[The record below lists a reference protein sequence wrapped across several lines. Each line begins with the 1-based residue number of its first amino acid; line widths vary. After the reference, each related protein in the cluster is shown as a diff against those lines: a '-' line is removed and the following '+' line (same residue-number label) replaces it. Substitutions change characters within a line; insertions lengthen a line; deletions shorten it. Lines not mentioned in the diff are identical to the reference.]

1 MPSFRRTLWA
11 CLTIIA
17 LLWWAPAVLADLNNP
32 LVVDPEVLGAA
43 PFPGPTDGQGLAVQA
58 TAWQRGDELRYVI
71 TITNFSSA
79 TVDSLYLLDRYF
91 DDDPERGEIVHDW
104 YVDPLDPGQS
114 AAMTFDYPDGALD
127 GGCHQLELG
136 LAEGLGVILMDCSAP
151 NMTTVWDIPLTNQ
164 MVDLLGHVIE
174 PLMPGDAEGPT
185 KVGLHVTRN
194 ASPAIMDYVE
204 TAYPP
209 VVVAV
214 GDLGWLAEAKDVSPD
229 TITLA
234 RFNDGA
240 QDMVGDPAE
249 AARDFVAAHRDEY
262 LNHPAVDY
270 WLGWNEPNISMVE
283 DAEWYA
289 AFEAERA
296 NAMADLGLKVAIGN
310 FSTGTPEADEF
321 AAFLPAIE
329 AAKAHDGILALHEYS
344 APAMWDGFGAEVP
357 GMDGQS
363 EFGALTLRY
372 RFWYRYYL
380 QPNDLVIPLVITETG
395 IDGGVLSEAGGRLGG
410 WRDFAA
416 TPDEDLEYLYSPISA
431 DDYLDQISWY
441 DDELRRDDY
450 VWGCAVFNAGDD
462 DGDWA
467 SFDVTD
473 LLPELAAR
481 LADKG

>member
-1 MPSFRRTLWA
+1 MIA
-11 CLTIIA
+11 A
-17 LLWWAPAVLADLNNP
+17 LLWWAPSTVSADLNNP
-32 LVVDPEVLGAA
+32 LVVEPEVLGTA
-43 PFPGPTDGQGLAVQA
+43 PFPGPTSGQGLVVQA
-58 TAWQRGDELRYVI
+58 TAWQRGDTLRYVV

-79 TVDSLYLLDRYF
+79 TVDALYLLDRYF
-91 DDDPERGEIVHDW
+91 DDDPAQGEIVHDW
-104 YVDPLDPGQS
+104 YVDPLEPGQS
-114 AAMTFDYPDGALD
+114 AATAFEYPDGVLD

-151 NMTTVWDIPLTNQ
+151 NTTTLWDVPLTDQ

-174 PLMPGDAEGPT
+174 PLMPGDAEGRS
-185 KVGLHVTRN
+185 KIGLHVTRN
-194 ASPAIMDYVE
+194 SSPAIMAYVE
-204 TAYPP
+204 EALPA

-214 GDLGWLAEAKDVSPD
+214 GDLGWLADVKDVSPD

-234 RFNDGA
+234 RFDEGT
-240 QDMVGDPAE
+240 QEMVGDPAE
-249 AARDFVAAHRDEY
+249 AARDFVAAHRDQY
-262 LNHPAVDY
+262 LSHPAVDY
-270 WLGWNEPNISMVE
+270 WLGWNEPDIATVE

-289 AFEAERA
+289 AFEAARVD
-296 NAMADLGLKVAIGN
+296 AMADLGLKAAIGN

-321 AAFLPAIE
+321 AAFLPAVAE
-329 AAKAHDGILALHEYS
+329 AQAHDGILALHEYS
-344 APAMWDGFGAEVP
+344 APDMWDGFGSEVP

-395 IDGGVLSEAGGRLGG
+395 IDGGVLSEANGQLGG
-410 WRDFAA
+410 WRDF
-416 TPDEDLEYLYSPISA
+416 TVEPDEDLAALYSPITA
-431 DDYLDQISWY
+431 AEYLDQLSWY

-450 VWGCAVFNAGDD
+450 VLGCAVFNAGDD

-473 LLPELAAR
+473 LLPDLAAR
-481 LADKG
+481 MADKG